1 MASDYCDALWQEGEA
16 LLQLAEL
23 AQLAGLS
30 EGEVRE
36 LVAHDV
42 LAPEPRGSG
51 QLVFSMRCV
60 TIARTAHR
68 LGEDYALEPHA
79 VAVVLAYLDRI
90 RELEAQLRALQAQL
104 PR

>member
-1 MASDYCDALWQEGEA
+1 MASDLCDALWQEEHA
-16 LLQLAEL
+16 LLPLSEL
-23 AQLAGLS
+23 ARLAGVS
-30 EGEVRE
+30 EGDVRE
-36 LVAHDV
+36 MVAHDM
-42 LAPEPRGSG
+42 LAPEPGG
-51 QLVFSMRCV
+51 TLVFSMRCV

-79 VAVVLAYLDRI
+79 VAVVLAYVERV